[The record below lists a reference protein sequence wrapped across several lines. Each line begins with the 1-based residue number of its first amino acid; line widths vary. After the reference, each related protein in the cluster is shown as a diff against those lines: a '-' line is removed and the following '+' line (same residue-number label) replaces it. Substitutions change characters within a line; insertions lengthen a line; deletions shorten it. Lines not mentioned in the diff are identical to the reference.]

1 MTSSIHCRE
10 AVLADAAI
18 ITEFQLAMAWET
30 EQLRLNPLKCTPG
43 VLAVF
48 EQPQRGR
55 YYVALEGDRV
65 FGSLLITYEWSDW
78 RNGDFWWIQS
88 VYVIPEARGKGVFK
102 QLFHHVKSLAE
113 TRTDVCGLRLYVEKR
128 NTRAKQVYQ
137 QLGMSGDHYEVCEWM
152 KGQ

>member
-30 EQLRLNPLKCTPG
+30 EELRLDPLKCTPG
-43 VLAVF
+43 VRAVF

-55 YYVALEGDRV
+55 YYVALEGERV
-65 FGSLLITYEWSDW
+65 LGSLLITYEWSDW
-78 RNGDFWWIQS
+78 RNGDIWWIQS
-88 VYVIPEARGKGVFK
+88 VYVIPEARGRGVFK
-102 QLFHHVKSLAE
+102 QLFYHVKSLAE
-113 TRTDVCGLRLYVEKR
+113 SRTDVCGLRLYVEKR